1 MIVINPNPENI
12 NHAIRTLSTA
22 IADEL
27 FDLDIKYN
35 TRNEIESIGPTQTT
49 STSSN
54 QNENPNLNYSLN
66 SQFCGTNFDISR
78 YIPLWVVY
86 EKQERISNG
95 ETTPISIF
103 DFLQKYYNWLYCDLE
118 GGGQYD
124 LSQALIDLIDIEK
137 TKREYYKRFLFSFV
151 PGVEETVLDNVTDA
165 SFERFIKDIR
175 KNLYLRKTNVDSI
188 IYFFKTLFEVDENNI
203 KIYFPKENILRLNG
217 GKFYSDLFSF
227 GGDTGNYSSI
237 NNLGGSSLNLAR
249 LQDSDWIQDFS
260 YLLKTGLEKDV
271 YVDMY
276 KETLH
281 PAGLRVVF
289 EKEISD
295 YAGPGEGEDTN
306 LICEFPALKNYT
318 PYRLGTTYSTSIGTL
333 TGITLYGLTCCNG
346 FSSGFTL
353 GFTGPT
359 YHFPNWNGSSGL
371 YRFDDINIFDFF
383 TMCFIGGFT
392 SPNEGVTCTSS
403 SCSGS

>member
-1 MIVINPNPENI
+1 M
-12 NHAIRTLSTA
+12 
-22 IADEL
+22 
-27 FDLDIKYN
+27 
-35 TRNEIESIGPTQTT
+35 
-49 STSSN
+49 
-54 QNENPNLNYSLN
+54 N